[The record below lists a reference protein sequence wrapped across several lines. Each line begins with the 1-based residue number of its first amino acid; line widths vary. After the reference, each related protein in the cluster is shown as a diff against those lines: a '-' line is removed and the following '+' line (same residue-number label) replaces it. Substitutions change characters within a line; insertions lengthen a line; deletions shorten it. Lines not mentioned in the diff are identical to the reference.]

1 MANIN
6 RREFLKTNAAAT
18 FSLALAGT
26 GIGKAES
33 RADDKDIRLGIVGMG
48 NRGKALLRTLLT
60 ISGVKITALCDID
73 KERLAFAQGMVVKG
87 GQLKPEGYSKDE
99 YVFKQLM
106 NRDDLDGVIITTPW
120 EWHTPMA
127 VYGMKAGKYVGVE
140 VPAAQTIEECWEL
153 VKTYEQTKVPCMMM
167 ENWSFRRDNLAVLN
181 IIRKGLFGQVVH
193 CHCAHSHDCI
203 DHFFFDEET
212 GKDRWAAKYLV
223 NRNRDQYPSHQLGPV
238 ISWLDIGNGDYYDY
252 LTATATD
259 SRSIND
265 YFIHKFG
272 PDHPNS
278 KRKYAQGDI
287 VTTIIRT
294 KKGKTIVDN
303 YDMQLPRPYDNRW
316 SIQGTRGIY
325 NEQRNSIYLKDKSPE
340 YHQWEPFG
348 PYQEEYDHI
357 WWKVMQGKVSP
368 TGHEDTSVD
377 KQLQLG
383 HGGTDYLELKLF
395 TNAVRNKTQTPLDV
409 YDAVVMCITGPLS
422 EQSIANGSAP
432 VKCPDFTDGRWKTQK
447 KVFAL
452 DV

>member
-6 RREFLKTNAAAT
+6 RREFLKANAAAT
-18 FSLALAGT
+18 VSLALTAT

-33 RADDKDIRLGIVGMG
+33 RTDVKDIRLGIIGMG

-60 ISGVKITALCDID
+60 IRGVKISALCDID
-73 KERLAFAQGMVVKG
+73 KERLAFAQDMVVKA
-87 GQLKPEGYSKDE
+87 GQGKPEGYSKDE
-99 YVFKQLM
+99 YVFQQLM
-106 NRDDLDGVIITTPW
+106 NRDDLDAVIITTPW
-120 EWHTPMA
+120 EWHTRMA

-140 VPAAQTIEECWEL
+140 VPAALTIEECWDL
-153 VKTYEQTKVPCMMM
+153 VKTHEQTKVPCMMM

-181 IIRKGLFGQVVH
+181 MIRKGLLGETVH

-203 DHFFFDEET
+203 DHWFFDAET
-212 GKDRWAAKYLV
+212 GKDRWSAKYLV

-238 ISWLDIGNGDYYDY
+238 ISWMDIGCGDYFDY
-252 LTATATD
+252 VTATATD
-259 SRSIND
+259 SRGIND
-265 YFIHKFG
+265 YFTHKFG
-272 PDHPNS
+272 PDHPNT
-278 KRKYAQGDI
+278 KRKFAQGDI
-287 VTTIIRT
+287 VTTVIRT

-316 SIQGTRGIY
+316 LIQGTRGIY
-325 NEQRNSIYLKDKSPE
+325 NEQRDSVYVTDKSPK

-368 TGHEDTSVD
+368 AGHEDTSVD

-395 TNAVRNKTQTPLDV
+395 TNAVRNKTQTPIDI
-409 YDAVVMCITGPLS
+409 YDSVMMCVTGPLS
-422 EQSIANGSAP
+422 EKSIANGSAP
-432 VKCPDFTDGRWKTQK
+432 VKCPDFTNGRWKTK
-447 KVFAL
+447 KPAFAL
-452 DV
+452 DI